1 MFSKLEIEEIF
12 FLNNMTEGNNF
23 LLININRDF
32 LIGVVQLLHKK
43 IFYYNI
49 LSHFMF

>member
-12 FLNNMTEGNNF
+12 FLNNMTEENNF

-32 LIGVVQLLHKK
+32 LIRVVQLLRKK
-43 IFYYNI
+43 NFYYNI